1 MVCNLYTQFCGVHH
15 HMVPAVL
22 GRPANPV
29 QAADQRGDPIMIL
42 HRYFARRFLMA
53 FLGVAAIFFLIML
66 FIDLIEQMR
75 RYASAETGF
84 FDILALS
91 LLNIPKGIYQIMPL
105 IMILAAI
112 ALFLSL
118 ARSSEMVVTR
128 AAGRSA
134 MRALMAPLTVALMIG
149 LFAVTIL
156 NPIVAST
163 SKQFE
168 ARSDALRGDAS
179 VLSIGSTGLWLRQG
193 NNEGQTV
200 IRAQGANLD
209 GTLLADVT
217 FLTFGSDGNPAQRI
231 NAAFAEL
238 TTGAW
243 LLRDAKSWALQDET
257 TPEAGAVRHAQLSV
271 PSTLTPDQIRD
282 SFGTP
287 SSIPIWELPA
297 FIERLRAAGFSA
309 QRHLVW
315 LHGELAVPFF
325 LVAMVLLAASFTL
338 RHQRGGRTGLM
349 VTCAVLLAFV
359 VYFIRNFA
367 LVLGENGQLPALL
380 AAWAPPLA
388 AISLSLGILLHNEDG

>member
-1 MVCNLYTQFCGVHH
+1 
-15 HMVPAVL
+15 
-22 GRPANPV
+22 
-29 QAADQRGDPIMIL
+29 MIL
-42 HRYFARRFLMA
+42 HRYFARRFLMT

-75 RYASAETGF
+75 RYASPETSF

-149 LFAVTIL
+149 LFAVAIL

-168 ARSDALRGDAS
+168 TRSDALRGNAS

-193 NNEGQTV
+193 STEGQTV

-209 GTLLADVT
+209 GTLLANVT
-217 FLTFGSDGNPAQRI
+217 FLTFGPDGNPAQRI
-231 NAAFAEL
+231 NAASAEL

-257 TPEAGAVRHAQLSV
+257 TPEAGAVTHVQLSV

-315 LHGELAVPFF
+315 FHGELAVPFF
-325 LVAMVLLAASFTL
+325 FVAMVLLAASFTL

-349 VTCAVLLAFV
+349 VTTAVLLAFV
-359 VYFIRNFA
+359 VYFVRNFA
-367 LVLGENGQLPALL
+367 LVLGENGQLPAVL